1 MLAVGLVALGA
12 SACTLHRGG
21 GGSTTPPK
29 AIGRI
34 QAPSQVKAGCGDA
47 ARSDPKDL
55 SAERVV
61 ARCGKGAPAAQKLPQ
76 PVPLRVGI
84 RGRTEDL
91 APVLLADALGEL
103 AKENITVQFVPID
116 DPTKLYD
123 ALGAG
128 QLDAVVGD
136 LDAPFFDL
144 VDQGTGV
151 KFVLGGAVARGANN
165 LAEAQP
171 GFWIRSDQ
179 LTAPDHF
186 KDLEND
192 EFALQ
197 DGIVDA
203 VADPITAVLRQDD
216 LSLNE
221 VHIVQADG
229 AKAVKLLQ
237 EGKVTGAWLPEPDW
251 RSVVG
256 DQRFRMIAT
265 LPASESIGGV
275 VLSARLTDHDRDRAV
290 GLAFVRAIIRTI
302 NTDLANDYQ
311 KDAKV
316 MKALA
321 TATGI
326 DRKELA
332 ATPPWLFDWEL
343 RAFTTERMQTTFVQ
357 LGAVLYEEEIPER
370 EIVDRTLY
378 RDVIDAARG

>member
-1 MLAVGLVALGA
+1 V
-12 SACTLHRGG
+12 T
-21 GGSTTPPK
+21 
-29 AIGRI
+29 
-34 QAPSQVKAGCGDA
+34 
-47 ARSDPKDL
+47 
-55 SAERVV
+55 
-61 ARCGKGAPAAQKLPQ
+61 
-76 PVPLRVGI
+76 LRVGI
-84 RGRTEDL
+84 QATTEDI
-91 APVLLADALGEL
+91 APVLLADELGEL
-103 AKENITVQFVPID
+103 AEENITVRFVPIA
-116 DPTKLYD
+116 DPGELYG
-123 ALGAG
+123 ALGTG

-151 KFVLGGAVARGANN
+151 KLVLGGAVARGAND
-165 LAEAQP
+165 LAQAQP

-192 EFALQ
+192 HFALQ

-221 VHIVQADG
+221 VHIDQASG
-229 AKAVKLLQ
+229 AEAVKLLQ
-237 EGKVTGAWLPEPDW
+237 DGKVTGAWLPEPAW
-251 RSVVG
+251 RSLVG
-256 DQRFRMIAT
+256 DNRFRLIAT
-265 LPASESIGGV
+265 LPASETLSGV
-275 VLSARLTDHDRDRAV
+275 ALSARLTDHDRDRAV

-316 MKALA
+316 MRALA

-326 DRKELA
+326 DRKDLA

-343 RAFTTERMQTTFVQ
+343 RAYTTERMQTTFIR
-357 LGAVLYEEEIPER
+357 LGAVLYEQEIPER
-370 EIVDRTLY
+370 DIVDRTLY
-378 RDVIDAARG
+378 RDAVASGSATAPS